1 MLELNIRKMVDALRE
16 EQGFLADGWT
26 EADAPLQKKFNSPN
40 ASQALLK
47 ALCWGRVQY
56 NTLLR
61 GCRDKLCI
69 KYKVEQLI

>member
-1 MLELNIRKMVDALRE
+1 MRKVLDALRE

-26 EADAPLQKKFNSPN
+26 EADASLQKKFNRPN

-47 ALCWGRVQY
+47 ALCWRRVEY

-61 GCRDKLCI
+61 GCRDKLCM
-69 KYKVEQLI
+69 KYEVEQLI